1 MSFKIFPAIDL
12 RGGNCVRLLQGDYS
26 RETIYRTTPVEQAT
40 LFQEAGASW
49 VHIVDLDA
57 ALSGDP
63 VNHLIIKEIAEVL
76 DIPIQVGG
84 GIRNQKDARNMF
96 DAGVERVVIGT
107 VAIENPDIV
116 SASSEYGRVA
126 VGVDVSGEEIA
137 THGWTRRT
145 GVSLVEGLQKFSE
158 DEVDAFIVTQIE
170 QDGTMNGP
178 DLEILRTS
186 LEETCINVVASGGV
200 GSISDIEDLKKL
212 EASRKSLEGV
222 IIGKAIYENV
232 FSLFEALE
240 LEDDS

>member
-63 VNHLIIKEIAEVL
+63 VNHLIIKEIVEVL

-84 GIRNQKDARNMF
+84 GIRTQKDARSMF

-107 VAIENPDIV
+107 VAIESPDIV
-116 SASSEYGRVA
+116 SESSEYGRVA

-200 GSISDIEDLKKL
+200 GSISDIKDLKKL

>member
-84 GIRNQKDARNMF
+84 GIRTQKDARSMF

-107 VAIENPDIV
+107 VAIESPDIV
-116 SASSEYGRVA
+116 SESSEYGRVA

-145 GVSLVEGLQKFSE
+145 GVSLIEGLQKFSE

>member
-84 GIRNQKDARNMF
+84 GIRTQKDARSMF

-200 GSISDIEDLKKL
+200 GSISDIKDLKKL